1 MSAGHGGRRSGQ
13 RPQPRAACENAEAI
27 LKGSE
32 EGEDPICGMIKMQ
45 IATGIWL
52 TVISINVGKMEN

>member
-1 MSAGHGGRRSGQ
+1 MSAGHGGRQSAQ
-13 RPQPRAACENAEAI
+13 HPQPRAACEKAEAI
-27 LKGSE
+27 LKASE
-32 EGEDPICGMIKMQ
+32 EGKDPICGMIKMQ